1 MSRFAT
7 KDPSAL
13 KAEAARLRGIIRDIF
28 YTSKQNIYE
37 IYRFGMTG
45 QSLDLEGFTRI
56 VDQFSGKS
64 LSEDEINL
72 VFKSLQRNRSER
84 VTFQTFEEA
93 FRSEEPTSAEFET
106 VVIRRVR
113 EWMFQNKL
121 SSEIAFDSLCR
132 AAGRFIDKTL
142 TRAQFHKAMVA
153 N

>member
-1 MSRFAT
+1 
-7 KDPSAL
+7 
-13 KAEAARLRGIIRDIF
+13 
-28 YTSKQNIYE
+28 
-37 IYRFGMTG
+37 MTG